1 MSTIQILIQ
10 KRENLLLEL
19 AGLNHDLN
27 EYSKNPVE
35 TVDLL
40 GLKYQHDFTIRE
52 IKKIGKQINIFFNSQ
67 VSNYKNK
74 FFEIEKKITEAV
86 SKKEFTSKDL
96 PKHHWSMFEDSNS
109 LN

>member
-1 MSTIQILIQ
+1 MSTILLLIQ

-40 GLKYQHDFTIRE
+40 GLKHQHDFTIRE
-52 IKKIGKQINIFFNSQ
+52 IKKNGQQINIFFNSQ
-67 VSNYKNK
+67 ISNYKQK
-74 FFEIEKKITEAV
+74 FFEVEKKITEAI
-86 SKKEFTSKDL
+86 SKKEFTVHDL
-96 PKHHWSMFEDSNS
+96 PKNHYSLWQDSEN
-109 LN
+109 

>member
-1 MSTIQILIQ
+1 MSTILLLIQ

-52 IKKIGKQINIFFNSQ
+52 IKNIGQQINVFFNSQ
-67 VSNYKNK
+67 ISNYKQK
-74 FFEIEKKITEAV
+74 FFEVEKKITEAI
-86 SKKEFTSKDL
+86 SKKEFTINDL
-96 PKHHWSMFEDSNS
+96 PKNHYSLWQDSEN
-109 LN
+109 

>member
-1 MSTIQILIQ
+1 MSTIILLIQ

-40 GLKYQHDFTIRE
+40 GLKHQHDFTIRE
-52 IKKIGKQINIFFNSQ
+52 IKQIGQQINVFFNSQ
-67 VSNYKNK
+67 ISNYKQK
-74 FFEIEKKITEAV
+74 FFEIEKKITEAI
-86 SKKEFTSKDL
+86 SKKEFTIHDL
-96 PKHHWSMFEDSNS
+96 QKNHYSLWQDSEN
-109 LN
+109 

>member
-1 MSTIQILIQ
+1 MSTILLLIQ

-40 GLKYQHDFTIRE
+40 GLKYQHDFTIKE
-52 IKKIGKQINIFFNSQ
+52 IKNIGQQINVFFNSQ
-67 VSNYKNK
+67 ISNYKQK
-74 FFEIEKKITEAV
+74 FFEVEKKITEAI
-86 SKKEFTSKDL
+86 SKKEFTIHDL
-96 PKHHWSMFEDSNS
+96 PKNHYSLWQDSQN
-109 LN
+109 

>member
-1 MSTIQILIQ
+1 MSTIILLIQ
-10 KRENLLLEL
+10 KRENLLMEL

-52 IKKIGKQINIFFNSQ
+52 IKKIGQQINIFFNSQ
-67 VSNYKNK
+67 ISNYKSK
-74 FFEIEKKITEAV
+74 FLETEKKITEAL
-86 SKKEFTSKDL
+86 SKKEFTVKDL
-96 PKHHWSMFEDSNS
+96 PRYHFSMFETPT
-109 LN
+109 L